1 VNVDKFLNG
10 YSQLVSHGT
19 PSPKDVSNVRRW
31 LAVIRPSAIDERE
44 SEYINHDN
52 DLVSVQPS
60 YRSLGSTLL
69 EKISFGGPWNPR
81 GIPWLRDRFSK
92 EAPRDI
98 VSLQN
103 EETLYSN
110 YRKMEKVSTVVIS
123 VAALAMLIGP
133 IWILAFLKPMTHR
146 LAVISSFIVVFFVV
160 LAITMSRLYESLAAT
175 AAYSAVLVVFLQSGV
190 GLST

>member
-98 VSLQN
+98 VSLQ
-103 EETLYSN
+103 
-110 YRKMEKVSTVVIS
+110 KMEKVSTVVIS